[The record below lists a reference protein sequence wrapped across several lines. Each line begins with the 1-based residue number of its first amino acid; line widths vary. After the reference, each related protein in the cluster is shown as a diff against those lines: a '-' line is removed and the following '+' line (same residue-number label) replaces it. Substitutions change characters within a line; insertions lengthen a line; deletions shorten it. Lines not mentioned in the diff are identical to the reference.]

1 MELKTIYGDIIFAL
15 EGAKTVL
22 EVVKAAIEAKK
33 SLRSADLRSAD
44 LSGADLRGADLRS
57 ANLSGAELSSAD
69 LRSAELSSAD
79 LRSANLSGA
88 HLSGAD
94 LRSANLSGAN
104 LSSADLS
111 SAELSR
117 ANLSGADLS
126 SADLRGANLSGADL
140 RSADL
145 SSANLSRANLYCAN
159 LSGAE
164 LSSADLRSANLS
176 GAHLSSAKNAELAIA
191 MVQFIPT
198 EGSFVGWKKCRDG
211 VVVKLWIGKTAKR
224 SHGGERKCRASRVK
238 VAEVFGAE
246 EGISMHD
253 DTVIYRKG
261 HVIEPLN
268 GWDENRWNVCAPG
281 IHFFITRE
289 EAEAYQG

>member
-1 MELKTIYGDIIFAL
+1 MKLKTIYGDIIFAL

-33 SLRSADLRSAD
+33 SLSGADLRGAD
-44 LSGADLRGADLRS
+44 LSGANLRGANLSGADLRGADLR
-57 ANLSGAELSSAD
+57 
-69 LRSAELSSAD
+69 R
-79 LRSANLSGA
+79 
-88 HLSGAD
+88 
-94 LRSANLSGAN
+94 AN

-111 SAELSR
+111 SADLRGAYLSSADLR
-117 ANLSGADLS
+117 SADLRSADLS
-126 SADLRGANLSGADL
+126 SADLSGADL

-145 SSANLSRANLYCAN
+145 RCAN
-159 LSGAE
+159 
-164 LSSADLRSANLS
+164 
-176 GAHLSSAKNAELAIA
+176 LSSAKNAELAIA

-246 EGISMHD
+246 EGISMYD
-253 DTVIYRKG
+253 ATVIYRKG
-261 HVIEPLN
+261 QVIEPLN
-268 GWDENRWNVCAPG
+268 GWGEDRWKVCAPG
-281 IHFFITRE
+281 IHFFITRI
-289 EAEAYQG
+289 EAEMYEG